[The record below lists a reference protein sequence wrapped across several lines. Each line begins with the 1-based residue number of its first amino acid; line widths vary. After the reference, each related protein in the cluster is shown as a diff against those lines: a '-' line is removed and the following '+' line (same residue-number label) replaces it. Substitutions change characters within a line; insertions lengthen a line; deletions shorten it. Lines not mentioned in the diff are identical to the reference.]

1 MRSSRSINHIALMGT
16 FVRILQAGSLSA
28 AAKQLSTTQP
38 TISRQLRALENYL
51 GLQLLNRSTHGMSL
65 TEAGRRYYEH
75 TRGLLQDLEA
85 FESGLRGEATSPTG
99 LLRLVVPTA
108 FGQGWLVE
116 LANHY
121 LEACPLMRLEWQLSE
136 APVNFAEQAIDCVIR
151 VGQPTDESAIAR
163 PLGEVRR
170 LLAAAPSLLDRHNK
184 IERPEDLPNLP
195 WVALSPY
202 YQNRIDLHDGHG
214 NTREIAIAPRFVAD
228 HIFSTLT
235 AARLGIGAVLISE
248 WAVRADL
255 ANGTLIRLLPS
266 WSGTPVPVY
275 LIYPR
280 TKFYSAKLR
289 RFIEVIEASVPGF
302 LGEEP
307 VVRKK

>member
-16 FVRILQAGSLSA
+16 FVRILEAGSLSA

-51 GLQLLNRSTHGMSL
+51 GLQLFNRSTHGMSF

-99 LLRLVVPTA
+99 LLRVVVPTA

-116 LANHY
+116 LANRY
-121 LEACPLMRLEWQLSE
+121 LEAFPGMRVEWQLTE
-136 APVNFAEQAIDCVIR
+136 APVSFAEQAIDCVIR
-151 VGQPTDESAIAR
+151 VGEPTDESAIAR

-170 LLAAAPSLLDRHNK
+170 VLAAAPALLDRHGK
-184 IERPEDLPNLP
+184 IEQPEDLPKLP
-195 WVALSPY
+195 WVALSTY
-202 YQNRIDLHDGHG
+202 YQNKLDLHDGHG
-214 NTREIAIAPRFVAD
+214 NLREVAINPRFVAD

-255 ANGTLIRLLPS
+255 ASGNLVRILPS
-266 WSGTPVPVY
+266 WSGTAVPVY

-289 RFIEVIEASVPGF
+289 RFVEVIEATVPGF
-302 LGEEP
+302 LSAEP
-307 VVRKK
+307 AAQK

>member
-1 MRSSRSINHIALMGT
+1 MRSNRSINHIALMGT

-85 FESGLRGEATSPTG
+85 FESGLRGEATSPIG
-99 LLRLVVPTA
+99 LLRVVVPTA
-108 FGQGWLVE
+108 FGQTWLVE
-116 LANHY
+116 LANRY
-121 LEACPLMRLEWQLSE
+121 LEAFPLMRVEWQLTE

-151 VGQPTDESAIAR
+151 VGEPTDESAIAR

-170 LLAAAPSLLDRHNK
+170 VLAVAPALLDRHGK
-184 IERPEDLPNLP
+184 IEQPEDLPKLP
-195 WVALSPY
+195 WVALSTY
-202 YQNRIDLHDGHG
+202 YQSKLDIHDGHG
-214 NTREIAIAPRFVAD
+214 NTREVAIVPRFVAD

-255 ANGTLIRLLPS
+255 ANGTLIRILPS
-266 WSGTPVPVY
+266 WSGTAVPVH

-289 RFIEVIEASVPGF
+289 RFVEVIEATVPGF
-302 LGEEP
+302 LSAEA
-307 VVRKK
+307 VASKK